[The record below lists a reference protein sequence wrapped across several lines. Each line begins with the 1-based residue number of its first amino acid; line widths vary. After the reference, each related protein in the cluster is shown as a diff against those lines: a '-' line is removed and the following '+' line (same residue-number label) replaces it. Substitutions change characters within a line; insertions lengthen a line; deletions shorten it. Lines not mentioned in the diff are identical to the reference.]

1 MTMAA
6 RYFSDLAR
14 ALASGVFALLICG
27 VAPALAASPQPAT
40 PLPSDI
46 KIGVTDTSGWIY
58 TDRNGHTLY
67 TLRGDPS
74 MQSNCTDERFIRAAG
89 GESDIPYY
97 LPDADKRPTCVKFSP
112 PLLAGAKA
120 RPVGDWTPFERPEGA
135 RQWAYQG
142 RPVYRSSLD
151 KAPGEV
157 NGGGFF
163 TLLGGSANNSHVP
176 IRADMAGF
184 PPGVTTKVTAAG
196 TILMAGIDKPLFVRD
211 GAGLEKASAGCG
223 ADCRTGWKPY
233 LAPTLATPSGDWS
246 VMAIARGMNQ
256 WAYKGRPLFTYD
268 RVVLDPQVPL
278 DAIPGWAPAVVVPL
292 PDPPKGVTVQMT
304 IEGPAYADAEG
315 HTLYTFHCIDETPD
329 RLECD
334 VQGTTQQVRISL
346 CGGLEQCRQWFKPLY
361 AKKGDK
367 TTNRTWAVVKIDP
380 VTLGRMYDETKPGL
394 YAWAH
399 RGRPVY
405 TFYLDKVPGDAYAH
419 EIQLH
424 QSADWRLIQV
434 GTR

>member
-6 RYFSDLAR
+6 RYFRKLATTLAT
-14 ALASGVFALLICG
+14 ALATL
-27 VAPALAASPQPAT
+27 LAASAWAATPLPAT
-40 PLPSDI
+40 PLPPEI
-46 KIGVTDTSGWIY
+46 RVGATDTSGWIY
-58 TDRNGHTLY
+58 TDEKGFTLY
-67 TLRGDPS
+67 VLRGDPL
-74 MQSNCTDERFIRAAG
+74 MKSNCNDERFVRAAG

-112 PLLAGAKA
+112 PLLASTKAK
-120 RPVGDWTPFERPEGA
+120 PLGDWGIFDRSDGKK
-135 RQWAYQG
+135 QWAFQG

-151 KAPGEV
+151 RRPGEV

-163 TLLGGSANNSHVP
+163 TLLGGSATGSRVP
-176 IRADMAGF
+176 IKADLMGF

-211 GAGLEKASAGCG
+211 GVGVEKASAGCG
-223 ADCRTGWKPY
+223 GDCRLGWRPY
-233 LAPTLATPSGDWS
+233 PAPTLAAPQGDWS
-246 VMAIARGMNQ
+246 VVTVGRGANQ
-256 WAYKGRPLFTYD
+256 WAYKGEPLFTYD

-278 DAIPGWAPAVVVPL
+278 DAIPGWAPAVVIPL
-292 PDPPKGVTVQMT
+292 PEPPHGVTVQMT

-315 HTLYTFHCIDETPD
+315 RTLYTFHCIDEVPD

-334 VQGTTQQVRISL
+334 VQGTSQQTRISL
-346 CGGLEQCRQWFKPLY
+346 CGGLEQCRQWFRPLY

-367 TTNRTWAVVKIDP
+367 APNHTWTVVKIDEK
-380 VTLGRMYDETKPGL
+380 TLGRMYDEKQKGL

-424 QSADWRLIQV
+424 QSADWRMIQV